1 MFERI
6 GRLAE
11 QAAGGVN
18 VSRRG
23 FLGQLGKGAAKTAG
37 VLAGLLVLRKRARA
51 SGGLQDCINRC
62 CEATCGKADK
72 RCACDPTGYAY
83 ASCYEMCVQ
92 GG

>member
-6 GRLAE
+6 GRLAD

-23 FLGQLGKGAAKTAG
+23 FLGQLGKHAAKTAG
-37 VLAGLLVLRKRARA
+37 VLATLMVLRKNARA

-62 CEATCGKADK
+62 CEGTCGKADK
-72 RCACDPTGYAY
+72 RCACDPTGYLY
-83 ASCYEMCVQ
+83 SQCYYICIDEY
-92 GG
+92 